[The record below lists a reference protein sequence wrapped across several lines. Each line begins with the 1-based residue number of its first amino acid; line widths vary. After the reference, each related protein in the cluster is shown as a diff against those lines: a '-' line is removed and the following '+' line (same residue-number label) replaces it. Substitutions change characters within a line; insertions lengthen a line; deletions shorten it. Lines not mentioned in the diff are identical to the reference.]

1 MKKNSESS
9 KNEMNFEIEFFEKL
23 IEEKKDFVDALIPL
37 AEAYTKA
44 GEYGKGLVVD
54 KRLSELRPEDA
65 IVYYNL
71 SCSFSLTGKIN
82 EGLEALKKAVN
93 LGYDDFDYMNIDQDL
108 LNVRNNNR
116 YKEIFTKWIERKRG

>member
-9 KNEMNFEIEFFEKL
+9 KSKICFEIEFFEKL
-23 IEEKKDFVDALIPL
+23 IEEKPDFVDVLIPL

-44 GEYGKGLVVD
+44 GDYGKGLAVD
-54 KRLSELRPEDA
+54 KRLSELRPDDS
-65 IVYYNL
+65 IVHYNL
-71 SCSFSLTGKIN
+71 ACSFSLTGKIN
-82 EGLEALKKAVN
+82 EAIEALKKAVN

-116 YKEIFTKWIERKRG
+116 YKEIFNGWTREKRG